1 MMKALPNKH
10 YSGADGSIAC
20 ASSLCGLHNY
30 HVAHCAIEEE
40 GRRAKSTPRESWRQ
54 QQKTELN
61 GDEWSV
67 ECFPLSDKA
76 LVR

>member
-1 MMKALPNKH
+1 MKALPNKH
-10 YSGADGSIAC
+10 NSEQC
-20 ASSLCGLHNY
+20 K
-30 HVAHCAIEEE
+30 AIEEE
-40 GRRAKSTPRESWRQ
+40 GRRPKSTPRESWRQ
-54 QQKTELN
+54 QQKTEMN